1 MRHAP
6 AFAVAAIVT
15 LALGI
20 GANTAIFSVVN
31 VLSLKPLAYRDPHR
45 VAFVLGW
52 NADQQSLN
60 FTLSLADFIDLR
72 RQARSF
78 EDLSAY
84 VYWSANFT
92 GGDAPER
99 VQAYHVTANTFSLLG
114 VPPIL
119 GRALTARDGASG
131 APNVVVLSHGLWER
145 RFGTSR
151 TVIGRAVQIDGQSY
165 TIVGVMFTR
174 VPPSAP

>member
-1 MRHAP
+1 MRSLAQDIRYGIRLMRHAP
-6 AFAVAAIVT
+6 GFTLAAIVT

-60 FTLSLADFIDLR
+60 FTLTLADFIDLK

-84 VYWSANFT
+84 AYWSANFT

-99 VQAYHVTANTFSLLG
+99 VQAYHVTA
-114 VPPIL
+114 I
-119 GRALTARDGASG
+119 
-131 APNVVVLSHGLWER
+131 
-145 RFGTSR
+145 RFR
-151 TVIGRAVQIDGQSY
+151 C
-165 TIVGVMFTR
+165 
-174 VPPSAP
+174 